1 MLIQPSLERLLE
13 KVDSKFS
20 LISMVSKRVR
30 QLNTGWEA
38 LVDTK
43 GMKPVTVALEEIVEG
58 KISAKEPNIEEE

>member
-1 MLIQPSLERLLE
+1 MLLQPSLESLLE

-38 LVDTK
+38 LVDNK
-43 GMKPVTVALEEIVEG
+43 GVKPVTVALEEIDRG
-58 KISAKEPNIEEE
+58 KIYMKEQKNREE